1 MPDTVLGID
10 TSCYTTSAALV
21 SGGRIIN
28 SQRRL
33 LEVDVGE
40 RGLRQS
46 EGVFRHMRALPELL
60 EELLGNAYD
69 ERISAVCAS
78 SRPRPEDDSYMPVFM
93 VGASFARSIGA
104 CLGVPVY
111 YTSHQQGHVR
121 AALVDTDMPAG
132 KFLALHLSGGT
143 TQLLLVN
150 ENLDIRTLGGT
161 NDLNAGQLVDRTGV
175 YMGLRFP
182 CGPELEK
189 LALCGKS
196 ASLIPVSQ
204 SGDTCSFSGAENK
217 IKQLLA
223 GGCDKC
229 DVAAEVYSF
238 LARTIARMISRAVS
252 DIGVK
257 HVLLAGGVASSGLL
271 RRLLPL
277 RLNKLASDVALH
289 WARSELSGD
298 NACGCALIGE
308 EMFMRGK
315 YGDNN

>member
-60 EELLGNAYD
+60 EELLGNLV
-69 ERISAVCAS
+69 ERVVRKARS
-78 SRPRPEDDSYMPVFM
+78 PEDDSYMPVFM

-252 DIGVK
+252 DSGVK
-257 HVLLAGGVASSGLL
+257 HVLLAGGEASSGLL